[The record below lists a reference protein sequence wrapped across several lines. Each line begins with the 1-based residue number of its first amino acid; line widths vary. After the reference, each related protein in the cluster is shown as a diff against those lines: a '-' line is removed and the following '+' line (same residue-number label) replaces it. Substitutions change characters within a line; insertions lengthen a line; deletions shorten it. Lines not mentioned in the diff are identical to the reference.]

1 MESHIVL
8 LAWST
13 FVSLYVSRSVHVRI
27 SLCGYH
33 GLTRPPGEDHP
44 GPIHKDGSYVGRSA
58 PEIDLIE
65 ATVEHG
71 RGVVSQSSQVAP
83 FDDYYQWN
91 NASANYVIGNSSRTV
106 LNTYLGGVFQ
116 QAVSAVT
123 ETDQGCYEAGTR
135 CFSTYMVEYKPGF
148 DNAVNTFSLDTSS

>member
-1 MESHIVL
+1 MESHAVL

-13 FVSLYVSRSVHVRI
+13 SVSLHMSRLVHVRFL
-27 SLCGYH
+27 LCGH
-33 GLTRPPGEDHP
+33 QRLTKPPGENHP

-71 RGVVSQSSQVAP
+71 RGVVSQSSQVTP

-91 NASANYVIGNSSRTV
+91 NASANYLIGNSSRTV

-123 ETDQGCYEAGTR
+123 EMDQGCYEAGTR
-135 CFSTYMVEYKPGF
+135 CFSIYMVEYKPGF
-148 DNAVNTFSLDTSS
+148 DKAVSTFSLDKCS